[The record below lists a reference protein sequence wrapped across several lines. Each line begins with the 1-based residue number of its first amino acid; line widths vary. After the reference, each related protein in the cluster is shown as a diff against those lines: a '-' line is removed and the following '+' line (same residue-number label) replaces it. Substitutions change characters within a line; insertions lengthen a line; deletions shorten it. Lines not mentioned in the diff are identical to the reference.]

1 MEEKLYKLY
10 QGEPVSFTWDELE
23 DLPHDV
29 FDDESAELIIEAHQG
44 RRGLVLHLTE
54 DEAEML
60 GGKLNFKKIGS
71 KIKSGLKKANNV
83 TRDLGISNKSI
94 TRNIRDIEDK
104 YQVSRKVGNA
114 IKNYDRE
121 QGISKNLKSM
131 NINDIRNGKIED
143 FVQDQYNQGKYNL
156 NNMSLGELADQA
168 DRYTRD
174 IPDMEG
180 GKIKWKKIGSKV
192 AKVGMKV
199 MNTQNKIANKIAN
212 NLPLDAMGPVGELV
226 QLGMTAQNKGVAFA
240 NDLYDNRK
248 APGGFKGQLKRA
260 AIQTAK
266 REGREILRNQLNSA
280 KDSALNYSLGAP
292 SGGSFKGNG
301 MHGSAGGSFRGNE
314 SSGGS
319 FKGNGMS
326 KPKKKYKNSSSAST
340 KKPAYRVGRVAN
352 TTSQENSVFLGSNYV
367 SPDNKVDLEVAQPDN
382 PAFYTFRTPN
392 TRPNYYRN
400 SR

>member
-121 QGISKNLKSM
+121 QGISKKLKSM

-143 FVQDQYNQGKYNL
+143 FVQDQYNQGKHNL
-156 NNMSLGELADQA
+156 NNMSLGEIADQA

-212 NLPLDAMGPVGELV
+212 NLPLDSMGPVGELV
-226 QLGMTAQNKGVAFA
+226 QLA
-240 NDLYDNRK
+240 
-248 APGGFKGQLKRA
+248 
-260 AIQTAK
+260 
-266 REGREILRNQLNSA
+266 
-280 KDSALNYSLGAP
+280 
-292 SGGSFKGNG
+292 
-301 MHGSAGGSFRGNE
+301 
-314 SSGGS
+314 
-319 FKGNGMS
+319 
-326 KPKKKYKNSSSAST
+326 
-340 KKPAYRVGRVAN
+340 
-352 TTSQENSVFLGSNYV
+352 
-367 SPDNKVDLEVAQPDN
+367 
-382 PAFYTFRTPN
+382 
-392 TRPNYYRN
+392 
-400 SR
+400 

>member
-71 KIKSGLKKANNV
+71 KIKSGLKKANN
-83 TRDLGISNKSI
+83 K
-94 TRNIRDIEDK
+94 IRDIDNK
-104 YQVSRKVGNA
+104 YQVSRKVSNA

-121 QGISKNLKSM
+121 QGVSKKLKSM
-131 NINDIRNGKIED
+131 NLNDIRDGKIQD
-143 FVQDQYNQGKYNL
+143 FAQDQYNQGKYNL

-212 NLPLDAMGPVGELV
+212 NLPLDSMGPVGELV
-226 QLGMTAQNKGVAFA
+226 QMGMTAQNKGVAFA

-280 KDSALNYSLGAP
+280 KDSSLNYSLGTS
-292 SGGSFKGNG
+292 SGGSFQGNG
-301 MHGSAGGSFRGNE
+301 VYGSAGGSFRGNE

-326 KPKKKYKNSSSAST
+326 KPKKKYKNNSSAST

-392 TRPNYYRN
+392 TRPNYYRH

>member
-121 QGISKNLKSM
+121 QGISKKLKSM

-143 FVQDQYNQGKYNL
+143 FVQDQYNQGKHNL

-174 IPDMEG
+174 IDVEG

-266 REGREILRNQLNSA
+266 REGREFLRNGLNSA
-280 KDSALNYSLGAP
+280 KDSALNYSLGA
-292 SGGSFKGNG
+292 
-301 MHGSAGGSFRGNE
+301 

-319 FKGNGMS
+319 FQGNGV
-326 KPKKKYKNSSSAST
+326 Y
-340 KKPAYRVGRVAN
+340 G
-352 TTSQENSVFLGSNYV
+352 G
-367 SPDNKVDLEVAQPDN
+367 
-382 PAFYTFRTPN
+382 
-392 TRPNYYRN
+392 
-400 SR
+400 

>member
-71 KIKSGLKKANNV
+71 KIKSGLKKANQ
-83 TRDLGISNKSI
+83 
-94 TRNIRDIEDK
+94 NIRDIDSK

-121 QGISKNLKSM
+121 QGISKKLKSM
-131 NINDIRNGKIED
+131 NINDIRDGKIQD
-143 FVQDQYNQGKYNL
+143 FAQEQYNQGKHNL

-174 IPDMEG
+174 IDIEG

-192 AKVGMKV
+192 AKVGVKV

-212 NLPLDAMGPVGELV
+212 NLPLDSMGPVGELV
-226 QLGMTAQNKGVAFA
+226 QMGMAAQNKGVALA

-292 SGGSFKGNG
+292 SGG
-301 MHGSAGGSFRGNE
+301 
-314 SSGGS
+314 
-319 FKGNGMS
+319 
-326 KPKKKYKNSSSAST
+326 
-340 KKPAYRVGRVAN
+340 
-352 TTSQENSVFLGSNYV
+352 
-367 SPDNKVDLEVAQPDN
+367 
-382 PAFYTFRTPN
+382 
-392 TRPNYYRN
+392 
-400 SR
+400 